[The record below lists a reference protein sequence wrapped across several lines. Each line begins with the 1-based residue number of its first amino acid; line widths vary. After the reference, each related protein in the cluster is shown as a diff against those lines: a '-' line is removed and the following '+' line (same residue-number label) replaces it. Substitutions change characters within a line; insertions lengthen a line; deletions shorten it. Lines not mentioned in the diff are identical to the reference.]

1 LKFLQLSKTTMNKI
15 LFLDLDG
22 TARHT
27 KSGAT
32 FINTPLD
39 QEIIPGVTEAIA
51 RYPNYVVIGITN
63 QGGVA
68 AGKKSLK
75 DAIAE
80 QEYTM
85 QLLPELLEIYFCPD
99 FEGRKCYHLG
109 STDNVICCAE
119 IDFQDEEL
127 QQWQGQCRKPNCGM
141 VEIAIAQMS
150 LKVNREESLF
160 VGDLLEDE
168 QCAAA
173 ANIPFMWAADW
184 RGE

>member
-1 LKFLQLSKTTMNKI
+1 MKM

-22 TARHT
+22 TVRRT

-32 FINTPLD
+32 FINAPKD
-39 QEIIPGVTEAIA
+39 QEIIPGVAEAIA
-51 RYPNYVVIGITN
+51 RYPNHQIIGITN

-68 AGKKSLK
+68 AGKKSLE

-85 QLLPELLEIYFCPD
+85 QLLPQLLEIYFCPD
-99 FEGRKCYHLG
+99 YEGKQCYRLT
-109 STDNVICCAE
+109 TDNVIRYAA
-119 IDFQDEEL
+119 INFEENDL
-127 QQWQGQCRKPNCGM
+127 QRWQGQCRKPNCGM
-141 VEIAIAQMS
+141 VEIAVAQMS

-160 VGDLLEDE
+160 VGDRSEDE

-184 RGE
+184 RGV